1 MILIWFHHNIK
12 IKHIYLVDVYP
23 TVPVLCLVTLQTSVT
38 VLVLRWTRTHDS
50 GAPYIATSLV
60 FTSECVK

>member
-1 MILIWFHHNIK
+1 MFTPVCVL
-12 IKHIYLVDVYP
+12 
-23 TVPVLCLVTLQTSVT
+23 VLCLVTLQTSVT